1 MDGRGRASHDLVM
14 SARTSFQRP
23 QLREND
29 HCQAGGT
36 TTEVGETMKNLN
48 LKWID
53 HKKVAA
59 HTRAWMTG
67 GIPEQAGKDECMVC
81 GKQIR
86 KHRTVNGA
94 GRICSSML
102 CAQYWAENMT

>member
-1 MDGRGRASHDLVM
+1 
-14 SARTSFQRP
+14 
-23 QLREND
+23 
-29 HCQAGGT
+29 
-36 TTEVGETMKNLN
+36 MKNLN
-48 LKWID
+48 LKWLD

-59 HTRAWMTG
+59 HTRAWVTG

-81 GKQIR
+81 GNQIR
-86 KHRTVNGA
+86 KHRTVNGE

>member
-1 MDGRGRASHDLVM
+1 MIIALSGRQRLDSGGRG
-14 SARTSFQRP
+14 
-23 QLREND
+23 
-29 HCQAGGT
+29 
-36 TTEVGETMKNLN
+36 TMGMKM
-48 LKWID
+48 KWLD
-53 HKKVAA
+53 HKKVAM
-59 HTRAWMTG
+59 HTRAWVTG

-86 KHRTVNGA
+86 KHRTVSGE

>member
-1 MDGRGRASHDLVM
+1 MDGREPSSHDLVM
-14 SARTSFQRP
+14 SARTSFPRP
-23 QLREND
+23 HNREND
-29 HCQAGGT
+29 HCQAGMADD
-36 TTEVGETMKNLN
+36 TTEVGDMNI
-48 LKWID
+48 KWLD

-59 HTRAWMTG
+59 HTVAWMTG

-86 KHRTVNGA
+86 KHRTVNGE

>member
-1 MDGRGRASHDLVM
+1 MITA
-14 SARTSFQRP
+14 
-23 QLREND
+23 
-29 HCQAGGT
+29 CQAERDS
-36 TTEVGETMKNLN
+36 EVGTLKNI
-48 LKWID
+48 KWLD

-67 GIPEQAGKDECMVC
+67 GIPAQAGKDECMVC

-86 KHRTVNGA
+86 KHRTVNGE

>member
-1 MDGRGRASHDLVM
+1 MITARQGTQARAVGRRRS
-14 SARTSFQRP
+14 
-23 QLREND
+23 
-29 HCQAGGT
+29 GT
-36 TTEVGETMKNLN
+36 VKNLN
-48 LKWID
+48 LKWLD

-86 KHRTVNGA
+86 KHRTVNGE